1 MLVRTYSVIAG
12 LALAVVAGACGGAGH
27 TQEVDFRE
35 GESAD
40 ALASPAPVLSSRP
53 SQQALTQE
61 IRTIPTGVKSPAQQE
76 ALLQASTLA
85 PGAMNAALREA
96 LVDAAAFVSDL
107 ALDRPGDLRLDSLA
121 HLLIRALQ
129 PHFSQE
135 ELAADILSIARTWEE
150 ERRLE
155 PVRRARQKTSAWLAM
170 HLSAGDMGD
179 DLRRAVIKG
188 EEMLFNGDWYSMSVA
203 GAFLSNALF
212 KQYGGYSEADFAAEI
227 ARGIPAD
234 EVAYIRRRV
243 ESTRQWKAAAES
255 SDAPFR
261 EEDYSRP
268 EIAELSQE
276 KLIARI
282 RAIAEGEEGERQ
294 FAAIQ
299 QIRRMEAGQIGDS
312 LRAVLTE
319 VFLYKYEE
327 TMQRKEKYQNFYYG
341 DIMYPL
347 EEAIG
352 QLQDPGF
359 IEFIVRMGRYGVC
372 GEDPPRWILQQFPD
386 TTVALLVE
394 AMTRPTT
401 PSWEMENA
409 LELLSELVVSWKT
422 GRSSFGYREG
432 AFALSEESRALLLD
446 AARSLLEGDVSFF
459 DMGVDLA
466 VTLDD
471 PDLIDILKI
480 FATDQAKL
488 TALGFSAEQA
498 ASEQEDIK
506 RALLWRPHMGI
517 QDC

>member
-12 LALAVVAGACGGAGH
+12 LMLAVLAGACGGGGH
-27 TQEVDFRE
+27 TQEVDPRE
-35 GESAD
+35 GELAD
-40 ALASPAPVLSSRP
+40 ALASPTPVLSSRP

-61 IRTIPTGVKSPAQQE
+61 IRTIPTGVKSPAQRE
-76 ALLQASTLA
+76 ALVQASTLL
-85 PGAMNAALREA
+85 PGEMNDALREA

-107 ALDRPGDLRLDSLA
+107 ANRPGDPRLDSLA
-121 HLLIRALQ
+121 QLLIRALQ

-170 HLSAGDMGD
+170 HLPAGDMGD

-188 EEMLFNGDWYSMSVA
+188 EEMLVNGDWYSMSVA

-234 EVAYIRRRV
+234 EVAYVRRRV
-243 ESTRQWKAAAES
+243 ESTRQWKEAAES

-261 EEDYSRP
+261 EEDYSLP
-268 EIAELSQE
+268 EIAERSQE
-276 KLIARI
+276 ELITEVQ
-282 RAIAEGEEGERQ
+282 AIIEGEEGERQ
-294 FAAIQ
+294 FAALQ
-299 QIRRMEAGQIGDS
+299 QIRRMEPGQIGDS

-327 TMQRKEKYQNFYYG
+327 TMQRKEKYQNFYYE

-352 QLQDPGF
+352 QLQDPDF

-372 GEDPPRWILQQFPD
+372 GNDPPRWVLPQFPD
-386 TTVALLVE
+386 TTVALLVQ
-394 AMTRPTT
+394 AMVRPTT
-401 PSWEMENA
+401 PPWDMDNA

-432 AFALSEESRALLLD
+432 AFALSEESRGLLID
-446 AARSLLEGDVSFF
+446 AARGFLEGDASFF

-471 PDLIDILKI
+471 PGLIDILEVL
-480 FATDQAKL
+480 AADQAKL